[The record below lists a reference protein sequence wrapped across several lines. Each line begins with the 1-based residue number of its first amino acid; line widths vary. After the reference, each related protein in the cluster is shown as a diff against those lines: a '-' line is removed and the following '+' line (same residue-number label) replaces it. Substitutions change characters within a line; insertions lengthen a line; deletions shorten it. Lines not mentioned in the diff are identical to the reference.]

1 MLIYCQKRLMQDSF
15 VKIDLLTLFL
25 ALLFV
30 IGLLAIDSVR
40 ATQLDLIA
48 ESPLAAGSEKPHQV
62 KAGTSKR
69 TKPEALCTPQ
79 SC

>member
-1 MLIYCQKRLMQDSF
+1 MQDSF

-40 ATQLDLIA
+40 ATQLGLNA
-48 ESPLAAGSEKPHQV
+48 ESPLAADSEE
-62 KAGTSKR
+62 T
-69 TKPEALCTPQ
+69 
-79 SC
+79 